1 MAVQVILRVL
11 LLHLAAVTAQFMP
24 NMPQMA
30 QMAQMAQMPQ
40 GSFPFFGS
48 QGQPIHIQMPQG
60 GMPLMPNM
68 PHMPGMHMSGMQSPL
83 NGGRLPMVVMPHY
96 TKKNEKRRKQKKTR
110 RRNRKHSKGS
120 SSSEESCSSEE
131 MKFRNN
137 NDLRSPKNK
146 RQEILTPVVSYVTK
160 DGYVIYQKKIKKEKA
175 KDWLELS
182 KDHSDEYFEKTS
194 RNRKHHNH

>member
-1 MAVQVILRVL
+1 MAVQIIFWVI
-11 LLHLAAVTAQFMP
+11 LLHLACATTQF
-24 NMPQMA
+24 MPQMA
-30 QMAQMAQMPQ
+30 QIAQMPH

-48 QGQPIHIQMPQG
+48 PGQPMHIQMPQG
-60 GMPLMPNM
+60 GTPLGVMPNM
-68 PHMPGMHMSGMQSPL
+68 PGVPPSMHMSPMQLPL
-83 NGGRLPMVVMPHY
+83 NGARLPMVVMPHY
-96 TKKNEKRRKQKKTR
+96 SKKNEKRRKQKKTR
-110 RRNRKHSKGS
+110 RRNRKHSKGGS

-131 MKFRNN
+131 MKFRTN

-182 KDHSDEYFEKTS
+182 KDHSDEYFGKMS
-194 RNRKHHNH
+194 RSRKHHDH